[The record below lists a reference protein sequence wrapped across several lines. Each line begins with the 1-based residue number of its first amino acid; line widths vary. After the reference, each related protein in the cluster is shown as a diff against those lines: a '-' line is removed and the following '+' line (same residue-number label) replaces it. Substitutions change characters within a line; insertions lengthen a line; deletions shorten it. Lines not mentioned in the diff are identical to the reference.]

1 MAGYLYRGCKL
12 SKESSNAGAVGP
24 VASISD
30 ATLRFR
36 TEMAKGAINL
46 FVLGIKPLDETLL
59 QCKAVLAAGSQ
70 DEDIQKFVLENDK

>member
-1 MAGYLYRGCKL
+1 M
-12 SKESSNAGAVGP
+12 
-24 VASISD
+24 
-30 ATLRFR
+30 RFR

>member
-1 MAGYLYRGCKL
+1 M

-24 VASISD
+24 AASISD

-36 TEMAKGAINL
+36 TEMAKGAIKL

-59 QCKAVLAAGSQ
+59 QCKTVLAAGSQ